1 MIKLETDILMLN
13 KREKE
18 KKIINRVIYIH
29 IFIIRDMHINTIN
42 KNKNQ

>member
-13 KREKE
+13 KREK
-18 KKIINRVIYIH
+18 KKRKTINNRVIYIH

-42 KNKNQ
+42 EK

>member
-13 KREKE
+13 KREK
-18 KKIINRVIYIH
+18 KRKTINNRVIYIH

-42 KNKNQ
+42 EK